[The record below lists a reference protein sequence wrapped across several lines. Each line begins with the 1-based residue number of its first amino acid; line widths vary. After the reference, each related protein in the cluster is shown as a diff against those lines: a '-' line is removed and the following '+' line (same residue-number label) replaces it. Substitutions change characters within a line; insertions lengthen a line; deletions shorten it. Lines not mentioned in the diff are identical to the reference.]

1 MSGLVL
7 SAVVLLA
14 VLLPGLLVQTS
25 FNRATS
31 RWDATYT
38 FDPGT
43 VQAVLLAIPL
53 SLPFHAVWGTLIAIT
68 DTLFGTGTLNYA
80 MLLAALDTPSRA
92 PDTVGVQL
100 LWQLSAYVWSQALAA
115 FLVAP
120 SIALV
125 IQQKGWD
132 KYIALTSKAGNW
144 HARLRYPPDDPAGI
158 ILSLTVDLGQQTFLY
173 YGLLRDYE
181 VTPEGRLAHVELE
194 GAKRRP
200 VDGGAVYDIP
210 GEVLLVDC
218 TDVRTIDIDY
228 LYIIDEE
235 EIDEAGLDDDTE
247 ALVELIDDFGPDGET
262 PAAAP
267 WWSRP
272 AYSRD
277 ADREP

>member
-14 VLLPGLLVQTS
+14 VLLPGLLVQIS

-43 VQAVLLAIPL
+43 VQAVLFAIPL
-53 SLPFHAVWGTLIAIT
+53 SLPFHAAWGTLIAIA
-68 DTLFGTGTLNYA
+68 DALFGTGTLNYA
-80 MLLAALDTPSRA
+80 MLLAALDTPSHA
-92 PDTVGVQL
+92 PDTIGVQL
-100 LWQLSAYVWSQALAA
+100 LWQLSSYVWSQALVA
-115 FLVAP
+115 FFIGPL
-120 SIALV
+120 IALFL
-125 IQQKGWD
+125 QRNEWD

-158 ILSLTVDLGQQTFLY
+158 ILSLTVNLGQETFLY

-200 VDGGAVYDIP
+200 VDGGTVYDIP

-218 TDVRTIDIDY
+218 VDVRTIDIDY
-228 LYIIDEE
+228 LYIVDEE
-235 EIDEAGLDDDTE
+235 EIDETSFGDESE
-247 ALVELIDDFGPDGET
+247 ALVELTAPLDGTDKERVDD
-262 PAAAP
+262 P

-272 AYSRD
+272 VNARPPAS
-277 ADREP
+277 E